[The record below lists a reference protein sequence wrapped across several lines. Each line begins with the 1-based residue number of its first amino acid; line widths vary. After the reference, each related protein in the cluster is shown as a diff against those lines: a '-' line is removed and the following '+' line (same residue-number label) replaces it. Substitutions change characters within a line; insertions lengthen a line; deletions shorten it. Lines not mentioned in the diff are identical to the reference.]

1 MLKQLDTARKN
12 SGELKGGYGQMNR
25 KQVMDYIRE
34 EYGILPDYPFLKS
47 PEHAVFRHERSRKWF
62 GLLLKVP
69 GSKFGLS
76 QDFPVDVLNMK
87 CDPELIPVLR
97 SQPGIYSAYHMNKN
111 HWISIL
117 LDGTVATKEV
127 KQLLQAS
134 YHLTKEA

>member
-1 MLKQLDTARKN
+1 MKQLDTARKN

-25 KQVMDYIRE
+25 KQVLDYIRE

-47 PEHAVFRHERSRKWF
+47 PEHAVFRHKRSRKWF

-76 QDFPVDVLNMK
+76 QDPPVDVLNVK
-87 CDPELIPVLR
+87 CDPELISVLR
-97 SQPGIYSAYHMNKN
+97 SQPGIYSAYHMNRN

-127 KQLLQAS
+127 KQLLHAS
-134 YHLTKEA
+134 YHLTS